1 MKKLFLSLAVVAML
15 LPSCKKINEALDS
28 LDGRLD
34 KLEQETIP
42 SIDEQIAAINVS
54 LDNLNAMDKELK
66 GYIDGLTAT
75 AANLQEQINA
85 TNTKIDEVKAELKND
100 ITTTEDELKG
110 EIETAKANVIA
121 QLEAAKEELENELAT
136 INATIAT
143 LKAKDAEL
151 DGKIANLQTYV
162 DTELGKTTN
171 WVNATFA
178 TLEQYNALVSEV
190 ATIKEQIKAINQSI
204 ANLETKLTTKINE
217 DIATAVSTLNAD
229 IQQKVKEI
237 TEAYTA
243 AVKTAKEEITAAY
256 TAAIQNAINALDASL
271 KAWVGEALSN
281 YYTIAEVEA
290 KITALQTAIAEGDA
304 ALQEELKSLK
314 SQLETTAAE
323 ITAAYKKAIEEAI
336 NTNNGVIDTKIAN
349 EIALVNQRINNE
361 VAAINAKIAE
371 IESRLD
377 NVEAK
382 IAELLARI
390 QSVSY
395 IPTYDDGKA
404 TVVSNG
410 TTSQVTLDF
419 EVSPKDA
426 VVELAKVWQSAVSVK
441 AVYTQTRAVSFID
454 MPIVKFESD
463 AVNGVIS
470 VTASGENL
478 SESFFN
484 GKQSASV
491 RLAISD
497 GNTSITSEYIPMEI
511 ALIIPNNEIRYTTI
525 DNVVLT
531 IKPDEFD
538 ANIVSN
544 TYNNGVGV
552 IKFDRDVTTLGGG
565 AFMNC
570 SGLTSITIPNS
581 IVEIGSY
588 AFYGCS
594 NLTRVNIS
602 DLSAWCKIDFTYS
615 YANPLIYASNL
626 YLNGVLLTTL
636 TIPSDITEIK
646 TYTFNDCS
654 CLTSVIIPNSVTSI
668 GKDAFGDCCSLTSVT
683 IPDSITSIGNYAFC
697 GCSSLTKVSIPN
709 SVISIG
715 SSAFRLCSN
724 LISVVIPDSVIEIGS
739 FAFDG
744 CTSLPIIDNV
754 RYADS
759 YLIEAID
766 KNQISY
772 IIRDGTRFIGS
783 NAFEACIQLTNISIP
798 NSIIEIG
805 NRAFL
810 GCKKLTN
817 INIPENITSIDVY
830 AFSDCCSL
838 TSVTIPD
845 SVTSIGN
852 TAFSGCTSLT
862 SIKLGN
868 GVTSIGGGA
877 FRDCISL
884 TSIAIPNSVTSIGNS
899 PFGGCYNLTEFCGKY
914 SSSDSRCLIVDGVL
928 NSFAPAELTQYSIP
942 DNVTSI
948 GINAFRGCTSLTS
961 IIISDSVTSIVN
973 GAFYDCTSLSSIY
986 CKPTIPP
993 AIYYNA
999 NLGSVFP
1006 FNSNMRI
1013 YVPRNSYDE
1022 YMYYTSYKNGTY
1034 QNNWYAYKSY
1044 IEPYDFE

>member
-1 MKKLFLSLAVVAML
+1 MKKLFLSLAVVAMM

-75 AANLQEQINA
+75 ATNLQEQINA
-85 TNTKIDEVKAELKND
+85 TNTKIDEVKAELKGD
-100 ITTTEDELKG
+100 ISSTETELKG

-162 DTELGKTTN
+162 DTELGKTTD

-178 TLEQYNALVSEV
+178 TLEQYNALVSEI

-204 ANLETKLTTKINE
+204 ADLETRLTTKINE

-229 IQQKVKEI
+229 IQQKVKDI

-243 AVKTAKEEITAAY
+243 AIKTAKEEITAAY
-256 TAAIQNAINALDASL
+256 TTAIQTAINALDASL

-349 EIALVNQRINNE
+349 EIASVNQRINNE

-463 AVNGVIS
+463 AVNGIIS
-470 VTASGENL
+470 ITASAENL
-478 SESFFN
+478 SADFFE
-484 GKQSASV
+484 GAQSASA

-497 GNTSITSEYIPMEI
+497 GNNSITSEYI
-511 ALIIPNNEIRYTTI
+511 AIISNFGRPI
-525 DNVVLT
+525 
-531 IKPDEFD
+531 EFLD
-538 ANIVSN
+538 SAVKAICVSN
-544 TYNNGVGV
+544 WDSNGDNN
-552 IKFDRDVTTLGGG
+552 L
-565 AFMNC
+565 
-570 SGLTSITIPNS
+570 
-581 IVEIGSY
+581 SY
-588 AFYGCS
+588 AEAAAV
-594 NLTRVNIS
+594 T
-602 DLSAWCKIDFTYS
+602 
-615 YANPLIYASNL
+615 
-626 YLNGVLLTTL
+626 
-636 TIPSDITEIK
+636 DI
-646 TYTFNDCS
+646 
-654 CLTSVIIPNSVTSI
+654 
-668 GKDAFGDCCSLTSVT
+668 GDAFKNA
-683 IPDSITSIGNYAFC
+683 SITSFREFEYFVGIREIPYSAFSNCVGLKYISLPHQVETIGEDAFRECTSIKSIVIPDTVTTIGNYAFYNC
-697 GCSSLTKVSIPN
+697 LSLN
-709 SVISIG
+709 D
-715 SSAFRLCSN
+715 
-724 LISVVIPDSVIEIGS
+724 VVIGKNVSEIGRGS
-739 FAFDG
+739 F
-744 CTSLPIIDNV
+744 L
-754 RYADS
+754 
-759 YLIEAID
+759 
-766 KNQISY
+766 
-772 IIRDGTRFIGS
+772 
-783 NAFEACIQLTNISIP
+783 
-798 NSIIEIG
+798 
-805 NRAFL
+805 
-810 GCKKLTN
+810 
-817 INIPENITSIDVY
+817 
-830 AFSDCCSL
+830 
-838 TSVTIPD
+838 
-845 SVTSIGN
+845 
-852 TAFSGCTSLT
+852 
-862 SIKLGN
+862 
-868 GVTSIGGGA
+868 
-877 FRDCISL
+877 
-884 TSIAIPNSVTSIGNS
+884 
-899 PFGGCYNLTEFCGKY
+899 Y
-914 SSSDSRCLIVDGVL
+914 SSSLAG
-928 NSFAPAELTQYSIP
+928 
-942 DNVTSI
+942 
-948 GINAFRGCTSLTS
+948 SLT
-961 IIISDSVTSIVN
+961 T
-973 GAFYDCTSLSSIY
+973 IY
-986 CKPTIPP
+986 CKTATPP
-993 AIYYNA
+993 EINYSSKFVYQVD
-999 NLGSVFP
+999 SFP
-1006 FNSNMRI
+1006 MWISTI
-1013 YVPRNSYDE
+1013 YVPRESYTL
-1022 YMYYTSYKNGTY
+1022 YMQYTSYKDNEICVD
-1034 QNNWYAYKSY
+1034 NWSKYSSK
-1044 IEPYDFE
+1044 IQPYDFE